1 MLRRRGLVV
10 TFVSEEGTQS
20 KDFDFGSLPC
30 TDGIR
35 HDFASAFEDATG
47 VLGMSKRIGGGG
59 APWRSARHAC
69 CWLAEPAT
77 NKRTGRFIG
86 PNARLL
92 ALSCRVP
99 SGPGPALSL
108 KTLLRCS
115 PVVSDEAGQ
124 PLARE

>member
-1 MLRRRGLVV
+1 M

-47 VLGMSKRIGGGG
+47 VLGMSKRIRGGG

-69 CWLAEPAT
+69 CWLAENRPPI
-77 NKRTGRFIG
+77 RG
-86 PNARLL
+86 L
-92 ALSCRVP
+92 ADLSAPMPGCSPYRVGVP